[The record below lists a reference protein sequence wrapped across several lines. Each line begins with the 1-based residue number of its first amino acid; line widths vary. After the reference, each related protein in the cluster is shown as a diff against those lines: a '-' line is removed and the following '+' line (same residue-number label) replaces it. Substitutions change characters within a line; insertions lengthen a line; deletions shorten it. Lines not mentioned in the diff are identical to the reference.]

1 MKIRF
6 IISALCASFVLCAG
20 ESYNFYMISDTHFG
34 TAESYNQDPAT
45 PKRMRTKKDIHR
57 ADKAMPLYRAMFAD
71 MAKKADKDTRFIV
84 HGGDMIEGLTK
95 GAQVH
100 QEQLENSIKLMQ
112 EYFKLPIYVVN
123 GNHDAVGFG
132 GREGYQKGLISY
144 LSKITGKQ
152 LQTTNY
158 SVKCGGDLY
167 IFIDR
172 YNKGHFKFIQ
182 QTLAEQKSKPRY
194 LFIILH
200 TDDVMPFYTE
210 GQKRYF
216 DLLSPYNAIVL
227 HGHTHTAMML
237 HADNAGKSVTSFSL
251 GTYLEPQ
258 PERNRY
264 NGLDTNLDAPQIS
277 RRAKTP
283 ERTAYFAK
291 EFRPNL
297 KVYKN
302 FSKSKK
308 GAKFQGYAKISV
320 SDEGIKVMMQSGD
333 LSQEPIN
340 FDLRPAK

>member
-45 PKRMRTKKDIHR
+45 PKHMRTKKDISR

-112 EYFKLPIYVVN
+112 EYFKLPIYAVN

-172 YNKGHFKFIQ
+172 YNKGHFKFLQ
-182 QTLAEQKSKPRY
+182 QTLA
-194 LFIILH
+194 
-200 TDDVMPFYTE
+200 
-210 GQKRYF
+210 
-216 DLLSPYNAIVL
+216 
-227 HGHTHTAMML
+227 
-237 HADNAGKSVTSFSL
+237 
-251 GTYLEPQ
+251 
-258 PERNRY
+258 
-264 NGLDTNLDAPQIS
+264 
-277 RRAKTP
+277 
-283 ERTAYFAK
+283 
-291 EFRPNL
+291 
-297 KVYKN
+297 
-302 FSKSKK
+302 
-308 GAKFQGYAKISV
+308 
-320 SDEGIKVMMQSGD
+320 
-333 LSQEPIN
+333 
-340 FDLRPAK
+340 